1 MFGLYS
7 QYVYICSVDTMYHGG
22 KITKKID
29 MKRYWFQLLTSNYD
43 EMKVF
48 IPVGSSKISAT
59 NLAKR
64 WMKQN
69 NINSAILAVN
79 SMVTSNIL
87 DMIQIEL

>member
-1 MFGLYS
+1 
-7 QYVYICSVDTMYHGG
+7 
-22 KITKKID
+22 
-29 MKRYWFQLLTSNYD
+29 MKRSWFQLLTSNYD
-43 EMKVF
+43 ELNVC
-48 IPVGSSKISAT
+48 IPDGSSKISAT
-59 NLAKR
+59 NQAKR

>member
-7 QYVYICSVDTMYHGG
+7 QYVYICSVDTMYHGV
-22 KITKKID
+22 KLRKKID

-43 EMKVF
+43 ELNVC
-48 IPVGSSKISAT
+48 IPDGSSKISAT

>member
-1 MFGLYS
+1 
-7 QYVYICSVDTMYHGG
+7 
-22 KITKKID
+22 

-43 EMKVF
+43 ELNVC
-48 IPVGSSKISAT
+48 IPDGSSKISAT

-79 SMVTSNIL
+79 RDRKSTRLNSSHPK
-87 DMIQIEL
+87 

>member
-1 MFGLYS
+1 
-7 QYVYICSVDTMYHGG
+7 
-22 KITKKID
+22 

-43 EMKVF
+43 ELNVC
-48 IPVGSSKISAT
+48 IPDGSSKISAT

-79 SMVTSNIL
+79 SMVENPV
-87 DMIQIEL
+87 